1 VSKEKTM
8 QNRAVR
14 PLLALAVAALIF
26 LTAVRTH
33 AQESKDSSFTKIP
46 TVKGIETLKAGA
58 PAPDFQVTDLEG
70 KAFHLKECCGKEA
83 VLLFFWSFFCGPCRE
98 EMPLINQMTRDYK
111 GKGLQVIGVNLDG
124 REMKKAI
131 DKFVANEKLEF
142 RIVFDELTGDAFR
155 VADPYGVAG
164 TPATFLID
172 KKGVISFSTVGAVT
186 AEQLKTEIGK
196 VVK

>member
-1 VSKEKTM
+1 VTQEPIMK
-8 QNRAVR
+8 NRSSFA
-14 PLLALAVAALIF
+14 PLSLAALLVIALAAGTVP
-26 LTAVRTH
+26 

-58 PAPDFQVTDLEG
+58 PAPDFTVKDLEG
-70 KAFHLKECCGKEA
+70 KDFNLKACCGKDA
-83 VLLFFWSFFCGPCRE
+83 VLIFFWSFFCGPCRE
-98 EMPLINQMTRDYK
+98 EMPLINQMTREYQ
-111 GKGLQVIGVNLDG
+111 GKGLQVVGVNLDG

-131 DKFVANEKLEF
+131 DKFAANEKLEF
-142 RIVFDELTGDAFR
+142 RIVFDELAGDAFR

-164 TPATFLID
+164 TPATFLVD

-186 AEQLKTEIGK
+186 GEQLKTEIEK